1 MVYSICPFY
10 TIYRVLYSSRLV
22 RSTLS
27 DRDWVILLAS
37 SSHSA
42 LARSIFFHPF
52 YSLSAIYPTINETSL
67 NATLFVLLYKNR
79 KKLVKDNL
87 GQDFREKRKR
97 NRISVH
103 IFQLRGGRTRENK
116 CGSGARLNK
125 KNSAGLISKKRT
137 GERRWTKCKLLH
149 KPR

>member
-1 MVYSICPFY
+1 MVYSIFTRSIVSSIRPDWFVPLCLTATELFY
-10 TIYRVLYSSRLV
+10 LP
-22 RSTLS
+22 
-27 DRDWVILLAS
+27 

-67 NATLFVLLYKNR
+67 NAILFVLLYKNR

-97 NRISVH
+97 NRISRAH
-103 IFQLRGGRTRENK
+103 FSAQRGTNK
-116 CGSGARLNK
+116 GK
-125 KNSAGLISKKRT
+125 
-137 GERRWTKCKLLH
+137 
-149 KPR
+149 